1 MPDLA
6 AGEVCISRNAVRDLR
21 VEQKG
26 FRQRQTKQF
35 AVGKLCALHGALL
48 HLHVGEIALRER
60 AIDERR
66 ARKRTARELAA
77 HEAAA
82 AERQPRIRTAFERE
96 VFKEGK
102 LDVRLVITGR
112 GKQGLDVVTR
122 G

>member
-6 AGEVCISRNAVRDLR
+6 AGEVCISRNAVRDFR

-26 FRQRQTKQF
+26 FRQRQTEQL

-48 HLHVGEIALRER
+48 HLHVGEIALCER

-66 ARKRTARELAA
+66 ARKRAAGELAA
-77 HEAAA
+77 DKAAVSKC
-82 AERQPRIRTAFERE
+82 QPRIRAAFERE